1 MPELKQI
8 MVFAALYKMYKRS
21 HWNEDI
27 FKDRD
32 SLFTVVSKNT
42 SHCSSL
48 GSDLVGN
55 WTFSKKYGL
64 LEWNKADQWKETQ
77 LVCRQRSCCQ
87 QCSPGWIS
95 ASQLAADWPSVHLP
109 SRAECRGR
117 GDSWSE
123 SLHYMKNTPSDTA
136 QKLQLIVF
144 EKYCIIK
151 GFNIN
156 RGILKS
162 IFGLKIFVCGG

>member
-1 MPELKQI
+1 
-8 MVFAALYKMYKRS
+8 MVFAALCMLYERS

-32 SLFTVVSKNT
+32 SPFTVVSKNT

-64 LEWNKADQWKETQ
+64 PESNKADQWKETQ

-95 ASQLAADWPSVHLP
+95 ASQLAADWAAVCTPSSS

-123 SLHYMKNTPSDTA
+123 SLHYMKNTPSDIA
-136 QKLQLIVF
+136 QLIIF

-156 RGILKS
+156 KELLKS
-162 IFGLKIFVCGG
+162 IFVLHSLKIFVCGG

>member
-32 SLFTVVSKNT
+32 SPFTVVSKNT

-64 LEWNKADQWKETQ
+64 PESNKADQWKETQ

-109 SRAECRGR
+109 PEPSVVGGGTA
-117 GDSWSE
+117 DLSHFTIWKIHPVTLHKNYNWSY
-123 SLHYMKNTPSDTA
+123 LRNTA
-136 QKLQLIVF
+136 
-144 EKYCIIK
+144 
-151 GFNIN
+151 
-156 RGILKS
+156 
-162 IFGLKIFVCGG
+162 

>member
-1 MPELKQI
+1 

-64 LEWNKADQWKETQ
+64 PEWNKADQWKETQ

-109 SRAECRGR
+109 VPPE
-117 GDSWSE
+117 
-123 SLHYMKNTPSDTA
+123 PSVVGGG
-136 QKLQLIVF
+136 QLIWVTSLY
-144 EKYCIIK
+144 EKYTQWHCTKITIDRIWEILHNK
-151 GFNIN
+151 G
-156 RGILKS
+156 
-162 IFGLKIFVCGG
+162 V